1 MARVSTPV
9 VLQFR
14 VDDKGT
20 VKIKSIDRSLKKNA
34 REFDKNGKE
43 VTKWSKTADRAR
55 KATALLATGL
65 GVGLVAGFGAGTVAL
80 RKFSREFN
88 DMAALLD
95 EKAKM
100 GRALGF
106 TTDQL
111 LQLEFAAGLSSLAN
125 TDLMNSMRRMAK
137 VASDANHGLTSYVR
151 AWDTL
156 GVEIKDAEGNMKPML
171 ELLYDS
177 ADGFAAME
185 AGAIKTGLAQ
195 EIFGRQGAK
204 MLILLDQGSEGLRR
218 QMEEGESLGLVIDN
232 DLAAATE
239 RYNDNLLRMRTVM
252 RGVKMEIFSGLVNE
266 AAAATDSFAESL
278 KQNRE
283 QIGGLA
289 DDIIPD
295 AQTIVGA
302 LAGVADMAVEVSE
315 GILVLTKTLQAFSNT
330 AASLAYD
337 LTPKGNSTADQR
349 ADSIRSEIRQLERM
363 QEVLDKMGNSA
374 EADKLTKQIN
384 ALNRALESTLNPQND
399 PGDGANPYTERM
411 KELQQ
416 EILAVSDAS
425 DRAKNAIDNFA
436 RIARQPTSSR
446 PSGSGGADI
455 IDIGGE
461 IAARDGGG
469 TSLFT
474 QLEGI
479 KQRAVFDVLANQARG
494 FANEIKASYL
504 ETQRLK
510 QETQA
515 LQKATEEWRANRV
528 TQGIDGAAVGPLAGG
543 ISAMSS
549 TISGQRDYEKQLEEL
564 KSFHAR
570 KKELMISEGASIAEI
585 EQANADHKIEID
597 QANNEQRLGLAL
609 GMTQTLGATL
619 EGFRK
624 QTSDDSVEGAI
635 LQKGLAISEATIATY
650 LAATQALSW
659 GLAGGP
665 AIAAAITAMGLA
677 NVGLIAATPIQR
689 YHTGGV
695 VEPGPGGG
703 PGETLAMLRVGET
716 VRTQQQEAALG
727 NRGGT
732 QRAVVV
738 YREDVEDVIESW
750 AHKRGLIA

>member
-43 VTKWSKTADRAR
+43 VTKWAKTADRAR

-65 GVGLVAGFGAGTVAL
+65 GVGLVGGFAAGGVAL

-88 DMAALLD
+88 ELAKSVDETQKMA
-95 EKAKM
+95 
-100 GRALGF
+100 RALGLTSEELSKF
-106 TTDQL
+106 
-111 LQLEFAAGLSSLAN
+111 EFAAGLGGVAA
-125 TDLMNSMRRMAK
+125 TDLQKAIRTAAGAALDAHYGLSTYTRTFDELGISVTDRNGELKSMEAILL
-137 VASDANHGLTSYVR
+137 DA
-151 AWDTL
+151 A
-156 GVEIKDAEGNMKPML
+156 DAFSK
-171 ELLYDS
+171 
-177 ADGFAAME
+177 ME
-185 AGAIKTGLAQ
+185 AGTRKTALASDL
-195 EIFGRQGAK
+195 FGRSGAK
-204 MLILLDQGSEGLRR
+204 MISMLNQGREGL
-218 QMEEGESLGLVIDN
+218 
-232 DLAAATE
+232 AATFDE
-239 RYNDNLLRMRTVM
+239 AEQLGIVISGDLTSATEQYNDNILRLTSGL
-252 RGVKMEIFSGLVNE
+252 RGVKLEIFSGLVDE
-266 AAAATDSFAESL
+266 AAVVTGNLSDAL
-278 KQNRE
+278 KENRE
-283 QIGGLA
+283 EIH
-289 DDIIPD
+289 
-295 AQTIVGA
+295 A
-302 LAGVADMAVEVSE
+302 LVS
-315 GILVLTKTLQAFSNT
+315 
-330 AASLAYD
+330 D
-337 LTPKGNSTADQR
+337 LTPSAQSLSDAFVVIAESALFMTDALNAAKNGIAVVTEMAR
-349 ADSIRSEIRQLERM
+349 AEARRMESIRLEQARSEVERLENELDGVSRNIFGRAHSADFVMQKMDRLKEAKAEVAELEKKAAEHATENVAALGRM
-363 QEVLDKMGNSA
+363 LGIAKKNLEQQKRSQELREKARN
-374 EADKLTKQIN
+374 L
-384 ALNRALESTLNPQND
+384 
-399 PGDGANPYTERM
+399 GAPREM
-411 KELQQ
+411 
-416 EILAVSDAS
+416 
-425 DRAKNAIDNFA
+425 
-436 RIARQPTSSR
+436 SSR
-446 PSGSGGADI
+446 PSSSGGADI
-455 IDIGGE
+455 IDISGD

-469 TSLFT
+469 ISLFA

-564 KSFHAR
+564 RSFHAR
-570 KKELMISEGASIAEI
+570 ERELLIQQGASIAEI
-585 EQANADHKIEID
+585 QAANAQHVIEID
-597 QANNEQRLGLAL
+597 QAQNEQRVGLAL
-609 GMTQTLGATL
+609 GVTQSLGATL

-635 LQKGLAISEATIATY
+635 LQRGLAIGEATIATY
-650 LAATQALSW
+650 LAATKALAW
-659 GLAGGP
+659 GGP
-665 AIAAAITAMGLA
+665 AGPGIAAAITALGLA

-727 NRGGT
+727 NRGGA

-738 YREDVEDVIESW
+738 YREDVEEVVRSVMFAE
-750 AHKRGLIA
+750 GLTA